1 MLMSASS
8 RPPSIDEVHLLAEER
23 GAVLEVIV
31 SRMKNMRE
39 DIRFIAVSA
48 TVPNIDD
55 VGEWI
60 GYGRPLPTPAH
71 VDNEA
76 DAVAPRNTAHVFKF
90 GDAFRSCP
98 LSKIVYAY
106 PTNGKSDHQFESSLN
121 FKLLDLI
128 LKHASSKPV
137 LVFCNTR
144 KGCLNAAT
152 QLQKGESRGGSSLAV
167 AADQDRA

>member
-1 MLMSASS
+1 
-8 RPPSIDEVHLLAEER
+8 
-23 GAVLEVIV
+23 
-31 SRMKNMRE
+31 MKNMRE

-60 GYGRPLPTPAH
+60 GYGRPLPSPTG
-71 VDNEA
+71 VGTGE
-76 DAVAPRNTAHVFKF
+76 DAIAPRNTAHVFKF

-152 QLQKGESRGGSSLAV
+152 QLQKGRLSNRSPSAVLA
-167 AADQDRA
+167 DED